1 MRTAICI
8 YQSISICYMP
18 EGPSILHLKDQLQ
31 TFKGKIVKKA
41 GGYGPMP
48 TAWIKGKKL
57 INIESWGK
65 HLLLIFSNGAV
76 KVHLGL
82 FGDVL
87 VNERKKVNRSFYL
100 EFAKGEINGYV
111 VSASK
116 LKRPVEELYDWR
128 TDVLSKKFDKAYVK
142 KLLKEKADETIDDI
156 LMDQDI
162 FTGVGNKIRNE
173 ALYRAGI
180 HPQSIIGKIPAAKI
194 TKLINEVITYSKI
207 FYNQLRKTG
216 VHNFFQAYQQEYAAD
231 GSAVTMKVL
240 KKTKRKIFFSEHR
253 QKLYK

>member
-1 MRTAICI
+1 
-8 YQSISICYMP
+8 MP

-31 TFKGKIVKKA
+31 PFKGKIVKNA

-48 TAWIKGKKL
+48 TTWIKGKKL

-65 HLLLIFSNGAV
+65 HLLFIFTNGTV

-87 VNERKKVNRSFYL
+87 INERKKVNRSFYL

-116 LKRPVEELYDWR
+116 LKKPVEELYDWR
-128 TDVLSKKFDKAYVK
+128 TDVLSKKFDKAWVK
-142 KLLKEKADETIDDI
+142 KLLREKATETIDDV

-180 HPQSIIGKIPAAKI
+180 HPLSVVGKIPAPKI
-194 TKLINEVITYSKI
+194 TKLINEVVAYSKI
-207 FYNQLRKTG
+207 FYRQLRTTG
-216 VHNFFQAYQQEYAAD
+216 VNDFFQVYQQEYAAD
-231 GSAVTMKVL
+231 GSPVTMKLL

-253 QKLYK
+253 QQLYK

>member
-1 MRTAICI
+1 
-8 YQSISICYMP
+8 MP

-31 TFKGKIVKKA
+31 PFKGKIVKKA

-65 HLLLIFSNGAV
+65 HLLLIFTNGVV

-87 VNERKKVNRSFYL
+87 INERKKVNRSFYL

-111 VSASK
+111 VTASK
-116 LKRPVEELYDWR
+116 LKKPLEELYDWR
-128 TDVLSKKFDKAYVK
+128 TDVLSKKFDKAWVK
-142 KLLKEKADETIDDI
+142 KLLKERAGETIDDV
-156 LMDQDI
+156 LMDQDV

-173 ALYRAGI
+173 ALYRAAI
-180 HPQSIIGKIPAAKI
+180 HPSSVTGKIPAARI
-194 TKLINEVITYSKI
+194 TKLINEVIAYSKI

-216 VHNFFQAYQQEYAAD
+216 INDFFQVYQQEYAAD

-240 KKTKRKIFFSEHR
+240 KKTKRKVFFSEHR

>member
-1 MRTAICI
+1 
-8 YQSISICYMP
+8 MP
-18 EGPSILHLKDQLQ
+18 EGPSILHLKDQLLP
-31 TFKGKIVKKA
+31 FKGKIVKKA

-65 HLLLIFSNGAV
+65 HLLFVFNNGVV

-111 VSASK
+111 VKASMLAK
-116 LKRPVEELYDWR
+116 PINELYDWR
-128 TDVLSKKFDKAYVK
+128 TDTLSKRFDKAYVK
-142 KLLKEKADETIDDI
+142 KLLKEKDGKMIADV
-156 LMDQDI
+156 LMDQNI
-162 FTGVGNKIRNE
+162 FTGVGNIIRNE

-180 HPQSIIGKIPAAKI
+180 HPYSIVGKVPAAKI
-194 TKLINEVITYSKI
+194 TKLINEVLAYSRI
-207 FYNQLRKTG
+207 FYNYLRKNTG
-216 VHNFFQAYQQEYAAD
+216 RLFQVYQQEHAAD
-231 GSAVTMKVL
+231 GSEVTMKL
-240 KKTKRKIFFSEHR
+240 LSKTKRKIFFSEHR

>member
-1 MRTAICI
+1 
-8 YQSISICYMP
+8 MP
-18 EGPSILHLKDQLQ
+18 EGPSILHLKDQLLP
-31 TFKGKIVKKA
+31 FKGKIVKKA

-65 HLLLIFSNGAV
+65 HLLFVFNNGVV

-111 VSASK
+111 VKASK
-116 LKRPVEELYDWR
+116 LAKPINELYDWR
-128 TDVLSKKFDKAYVK
+128 TDTLSKKFDKAYVK
-142 KLLKEKADETIDDI
+142 KLLKEKDGRMIADV
-156 LMDQDI
+156 LMDQNI
-162 FTGVGNKIRNE
+162 FTGVGNIIRNE

-180 HPQSIIGKIPAAKI
+180 HPYSIVEKIPAAKI
-194 TKLINEVITYSKI
+194 TKLINEVLAYSRI
-207 FYNQLRKTG
+207 FYNYLRKNTG
-216 VHNFFQAYQQEYAAD
+216 RLFQVYQQEHAAD
-231 GSAVTMKVL
+231 GSEVTMKL
-240 KKTKRKIFFSEHR
+240 LSKTKRKIFFSEHR